1 MRKILIK
8 PKYSRLFGKIMLKTL
23 KISAFLQ
30 KSSFYSKMKS
40 LQNRET
46 ENIKSEKEAP
56 ARSNRYTE
64 MHKSKKQQIN
74 ERKSSTASARPGEV
88 KRHTAHP
95 RILPP
100 SKERMG
106 RRLRKHRDKDATVK
120 NARNSCSPKNAI
132 NINERIPHTALAAG
146 PARQSRISSLYEH
159 SCPFM
164 FILAPK
170 SSNENDDIGMRSR
183 RAAQRCPSSCK
194 EAADKASKV

>member
-64 MHKSKKQQIN
+64 MHQSKKQQIN
-74 ERKSSTASARPGEV
+74 ERTSITASARPGAA
-88 KRHTAHP
+88 KRQSAQLSM
-95 RILPP
+95 RPP
-100 SKERMG
+100 SKERIG
-106 RRLRKHRDKDATVK
+106 RRFRMHREKDATAK
-120 NARNSCSPKNAI
+120 KARSSCSPKNAI
-132 NINERIPHTALAAG
+132 A
-146 PARQSRISSLYEH
+146 
-159 SCPFM
+159 
-164 FILAPK
+164 
-170 SSNENDDIGMRSR
+170 
-183 RAAQRCPSSCK
+183 
-194 EAADKASKV
+194 